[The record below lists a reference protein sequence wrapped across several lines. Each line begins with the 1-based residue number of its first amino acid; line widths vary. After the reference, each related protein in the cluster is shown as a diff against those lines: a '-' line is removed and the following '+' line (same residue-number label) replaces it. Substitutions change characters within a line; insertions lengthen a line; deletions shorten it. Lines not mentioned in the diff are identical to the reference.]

1 MTDRSAFL
9 AAIGD
14 VPVLKDALRVKQK
27 SRDYF
32 WYSPV
37 LKRLYDDVLADA
49 IVMPRTEADIIAV
62 MRECYRHDVPLTV
75 RGTGT
80 GNYGQAMPIRGG
92 IVLDV

>member
-49 IVMPRTEADIIAV
+49 IVMPRTEADVIAV
-62 MRECYRHDVPLTV
+62 MQGLLSP
-75 RGTGT
+75 
-80 GNYGQAMPIRGG
+80 
-92 IVLDV
+92 